1 MLSLIPKTLTL
12 SLSSRATTR
21 LILILHSF
29 KPIAS
34 RHMST
39 QRMFQLKLDPLT
51 GNSEWVVI
59 EENEDVPESS
69 QEPLLATTSYL
80 DMLNDS
86 YRNRA
91 YRLAIDKMVTK
102 SCHVLDIGAG
112 TGLLSMM
119 AARAMGSSDSTT
131 SLNTKGM
138 VTACE
143 SYLPMVKLM
152 KKVLHVN
159 GMGRNIKVINKRSDE
174 LEVGVDID
182 SRADILV
189 SEILDSELLGEG
201 LIPTLQHAHDRLLV
215 ENPLTVPCR
224 VTTYGQLVESTFL
237 WKLHDLYNN
246 EAKALDDIHLVPAG
260 MDSILHVKSQQY
272 AMHCDAITKEIKLL
286 SEPFKIFEFDFW
298 KRPDSHGEAELQ
310 IKSTDD
316 GRVHAVVSW
325 WVLQL
330 DREGTI
336 FYSTAPRWIS
346 LPIHKS
352 TGNWCDHWK
361 QCVWFI
367 PGKGMSIC
375 KGEEL
380 LFHALHT
387 ETSVSY
393 ELKSQIPITD
403 ERQHNLNA
411 KDFQLALPPERI
423 AIYGDGEWRLSMVM
437 AMRNALQGRVQPL
450 CVVADDSVF
459 LTICVARLSKTAH
472 VLSLLPGL
480 GDKGAQYLRTV
491 ADPNCFSI
499 DRVEILQKGKKCLTM
514 DDTQQ
519 KKVDLLIGEPY
530 YFGNDGMLPWQNL
543 RFWKERSKLDPVLS
557 KEVIIMPFKG
567 ILKACAIF
575 CPDIWNSRRSLS
587 KIEGFD
593 HAVVNTTL
601 GACGD
606 LPAPKEGPCLP
617 FFTWQ
622 CGEIKKLSNVFTVM
636 EFDFSKP
643 ISPCQGKVQ
652 VEFTELG
659 LCHGFALWIDW
670 VMDSEN
676 SIIISTGPDKRYWKQ
691 GVKLMAKPVAV
702 GFEGSG
708 RTDLCSSTL
717 VEASFN
723 PSNGELN
730 VQHTFS

>member
-1 MLSLIPKTLTL
+1 
-12 SLSSRATTR
+12 
-21 LILILHSF
+21 
-29 KPIAS
+29 
-34 RHMST
+34 
-39 QRMFQLKLDPLT
+39 MFQLKLDPLT

-224 VTTYGQLVESTFL
+224 VTTYGQL
-237 WKLHDLYNN
+237 HDLYNN

-352 TGNWCDHWK
+352 
-361 QCVWFI
+361 
-367 PGKGMSIC
+367 KGMSIC

>member
-1 MLSLIPKTLTL
+1 MLSLIPKALTL
-12 SLSSRATTR
+12 SLSSRTTTR
-21 LILILHSF
+21 LILIPLPL
-29 KPIAS
+29 KPVAS
-34 RHMST
+34 RPMST

-224 VTTYGQLVESTFL
+224 ATTYGQ
-237 WKLHDLYNN
+237 
-246 EAKALDDIHLVPAG
+246 
-260 MDSILHVKSQQY
+260 
-272 AMHCDAITKEIKLL
+272 L

-530 YFGNDGMLPWQNL
+530 YFGNYGMLPWQNL

-652 VEFTELG
+652 VEFTEPG

>member
-1 MLSLIPKTLTL
+1 
-12 SLSSRATTR
+12 
-21 LILILHSF
+21 
-29 KPIAS
+29 
-34 RHMST
+34 
-39 QRMFQLKLDPLT
+39 MFQLKLDPLT

-215 ENPLTVPCR
+215 ENPLTVPYR
-224 VTTYGQLVESTFL
+224 ATTYGQFNL
-237 WKLHDLYNN
+237 
-246 EAKALDDIHLVPAG
+246 
-260 MDSILHVKSQQY
+260 SIRGLLATWSLFNSEK
-272 AMHCDAITKEIKLL
+272 L

-298 KRPDSHGEAELQ
+298 KRPDSHGETELQ

-593 HAVVNTTL
+593 HAVVNTSL

-606 LPAPKEGPCLP
+606 LPAPKDGPCLP

-652 VEFTELG
+652 VEFTEPG

-670 VMDSEN
+670 VLDSEN
-676 SIIISTGPDKRYWKQ
+676 SIVISTGPDKRYWKQ

-702 GFEGSG
+702 GFEESG

-717 VEASFN
+717 VEASFD

>member
-1 MLSLIPKTLTL
+1 
-12 SLSSRATTR
+12 
-21 LILILHSF
+21 
-29 KPIAS
+29 
-34 RHMST
+34 
-39 QRMFQLKLDPLT
+39 MFQLKLDPLT

-215 ENPLTVPCR
+215 ENPLTVPYR
-224 VTTYGQLVESTFL
+224 ATTYGQFNL
-237 WKLHDLYNN
+237 
-246 EAKALDDIHLVPAG
+246 
-260 MDSILHVKSQQY
+260 SIRGLLATWSLFNSEK
-272 AMHCDAITKEIKLL
+272 L

-298 KRPDSHGEAELQ
+298 KRPDSHGETELQ

-352 TGNWCDHWK
+352 
-361 QCVWFI
+361 
-367 PGKGMSIC
+367 KGMSIC

-593 HAVVNTTL
+593 HAVVNTSL

-606 LPAPKEGPCLP
+606 LPAPKDGPCLP

-652 VEFTELG
+652 VEFTEPG

-670 VMDSEN
+670 VLDSEN
-676 SIIISTGPDKRYWKQ
+676 SIVISTGPDKRYWKQ

-702 GFEGSG
+702 GFEESG

-717 VEASFN
+717 VEASFD

>member
-1 MLSLIPKTLTL
+1 
-12 SLSSRATTR
+12 
-21 LILILHSF
+21 
-29 KPIAS
+29 
-34 RHMST
+34 
-39 QRMFQLKLDPLT
+39 MFQLKLDPLT

-224 VTTYGQLVESTFL
+224 VTTYGQL
-237 WKLHDLYNN
+237 
-246 EAKALDDIHLVPAG
+246 
-260 MDSILHVKSQQY
+260 
-272 AMHCDAITKEIKLL
+272 

-437 AMRNALQGRVQPL
+437 AMRNAGRVQPL

>member
-1 MLSLIPKTLTL
+1 MLSLIPKALTL
-12 SLSSRATTR
+12 SLSSRTTTR
-21 LILILHSF
+21 LILIPLPL
-29 KPIAS
+29 KPVAS
-34 RHMST
+34 RPMST

-91 YRLAIDKMVTK
+91 YRLAIDKMITK

-215 ENPLTVPCR
+215 ENPLTVPYR
-224 VTTYGQLVESTFL
+224 ATTYGQLVESTFL

-246 EAKALDDIHLVPAG
+246 EAKALDGIHLVPPG

-298 KRPDSHGEAELQ
+298 KRPDSHGETELQ

-403 ERQHNLNA
+403 ERQHNLNG

-593 HAVVNTTL
+593 HAVVNTSL

-652 VEFTELG
+652 VEFTEPG
-659 LCHGFALWIDW
+659 LCHGFALWVDW
-670 VMDSEN
+670 VLDSEN
-676 SIIISTGPDKRYWKQ
+676 SIVISTGPDKRYWKQ

-702 GFEGSG
+702 GFKEFG

-717 VEASFN
+717 VEASFD

>member
-1 MLSLIPKTLTL
+1 
-12 SLSSRATTR
+12 
-21 LILILHSF
+21 
-29 KPIAS
+29 
-34 RHMST
+34 MST

-224 VTTYGQLVESTFL
+224 VTTYGQL
-237 WKLHDLYNN
+237 
-246 EAKALDDIHLVPAG
+246 
-260 MDSILHVKSQQY
+260 
-272 AMHCDAITKEIKLL
+272 

-352 TGNWCDHWK
+352 
-361 QCVWFI
+361 
-367 PGKGMSIC
+367 KGMSIC